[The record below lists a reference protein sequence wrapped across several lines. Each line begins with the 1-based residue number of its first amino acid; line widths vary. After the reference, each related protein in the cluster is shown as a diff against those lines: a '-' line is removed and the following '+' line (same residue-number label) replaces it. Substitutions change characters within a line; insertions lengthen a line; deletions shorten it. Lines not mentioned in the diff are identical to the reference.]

1 MNTPGHGTRG
11 STSLAPRGVLDLD
24 FLLEVCRTKRL
35 LDERQVRFARERA
48 SIQAAALTRRR
59 GPEIAGDPVELLLS
73 FGMSAPDTGRP
84 LDADTLMEALSD
96 VTGIP
101 RAHIDPV
108 RLDSDAIVRALP
120 KAFAQRHGI
129 LVLDPSAD
137 PVPVAVAD
145 PFDVGA
151 LDTVRQRLGKRLD
164 VRLAPRTEILRV
176 IQEIYGFK
184 TSVAA
189 AERDLG
195 ELGDLHNLEQFFQ
208 MRPESEVDSADSHIV
223 RAVDHLLR
231 YALDQRASDIH
242 IEPKREHSLVRLRI
256 DGVLHTVHRFSRR
269 VHGALVSRIK
279 TLARMDIAEKRLPQD
294 GRIKT
299 AYNERT
305 VELRVSTLP
314 VAFGEKVVL
323 RIFDPQFL
331 DKDLPDL
338 GLEGPDLEA
347 MEEFLSQPHGLLLVT
362 GPTGSGKT
370 TTLYAALRRLAT
382 EARNVSTVED
392 PIENVVEAFNQV
404 GVQPQ
409 IGLTFA
415 SALRTLL
422 RQDPDVIMVGEIRD
436 PETAKMAI
444 QAALTGH
451 LVLSTLHTN
460 DAPSGVGRLLDMGV
474 EPYLLSS
481 TLLGIVAQRLV
492 RTPCPHC
499 VQSVPIDPG
508 HAGMLGLEPQL
519 WIRAGEGCPKCR
531 RTGYLGRV
539 GIFEILRV
547 TPDIG
552 QAIHEALPTP
562 AIRALAIRAGMRTLK
577 EAGAEKV
584 RAGRTTP
591 VEVLSVVAV
600 EGERLDRQESGLS
613 GNNDCNAF
621 ADKHPPRLAA
631 QGGTKR

>member
-1 MNTPGHGTRG
+1 MSTAGHEIPR
-11 STSLAPRGVLDLD
+11 SEPLAPRGVLDLD
-24 FLLEVCRTKRL
+24 FLLEVCRSKKL

-48 SIQAAALTRRR
+48 SIQAAALSRRR
-59 GPEIAGDPVELLLS
+59 GPEVAGDPVELLLS
-73 FGMSAPDTGRP
+73 FELSMPGTGRP
-84 LDADTLMEALSD
+84 LDADTLMQALSEM
-96 VTGIP
+96 TGIP

-129 LVLDPSAD
+129 LVLDPTAD

-151 LDTVRQRLGKRLD
+151 LDTVRQRLGKRLG

-195 ELGDLHNLEQFFQ
+195 ELSDLHNLEQFFQ

-299 AYNERT
+299 VYNERS

-314 VAFGEKVVL
+314 VAFGEKAVL

-338 GLEGPDLEA
+338 GLEGTDLEA
-347 MEEFLSQPHGLLLVT
+347 MEDFLSHPHGLLLVT

-404 GVQPQ
+404 AVQPQ

-436 PETAKMAI
+436 PETARMAI

-481 TLLGIVAQRLV
+481 ILLGIVAQRLV

-499 VQSVPIDPG
+499 VESGGIDPA
-508 HAGMLGLEPQL
+508 HARVLGLDPDL
-519 WIRAGEGCPKCR
+519 VIRFGKGCPKCR
-531 RTGYLGRV
+531 RTGFLGRT
-539 GIFEILRV
+539 GIFEIFRV
-547 TPDIG
+547 TPEIA
-552 QAIHEALPTP
+552 QAIYKAKPTAAL
-562 AIRALAIRAGMRTLK
+562 RVLAIEAGMRTLL

-584 RAGRTTP
+584 RVGQTTP
-591 VEVLSVVAV
+591 LEVLAVVPPE
-600 EGERLDRQESGLS
+600 EGSEPPAPRARS
-613 GNNDCNAF
+613 GNGGCRTSDAQHLC
-621 ADKHPPRLAA
+621 RAA
-631 QGGTKR
+631 EGGRIA